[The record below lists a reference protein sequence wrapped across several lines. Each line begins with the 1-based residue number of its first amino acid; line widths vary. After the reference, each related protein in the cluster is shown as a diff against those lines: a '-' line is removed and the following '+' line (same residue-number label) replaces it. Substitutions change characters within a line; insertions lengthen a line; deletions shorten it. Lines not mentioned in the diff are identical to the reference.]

1 MLSIRLA
8 AAAVA
13 CTLALQAEIP
23 PTPRP
28 APEFMIKYTD
38 GNQVPLSS
46 FKGKVVAL
54 SFVFTTCIH
63 CQHASQA
70 FAKLYNE
77 YGPRGFQPVGV
88 AINDMANLF
97 VDDFVKQNNV
107 TYRVGF
113 SPLSPVLDFLGISPM
128 ERYVVPQIV
137 WIDRKG
143 MIRSQTSALTGDE
156 QLRTEPY
163 WRSMIEALLKEP
175 VETTKKH
182 TATHTS
188 AKKTQQ

>member
-1 MLSIRLA
+1 MLSIRVA
-8 AAAVA
+8 AAAMVGVF
-13 CTLALQAEIP
+13 ALQAEIP

-28 APEFMIKYTD
+28 APEFTIRYAD

-54 SFVFTTCIH
+54 SFIFTTCVH

-70 FAKLYNE
+70 FSKLYTE

-97 VDDFVKQNNV
+97 VDDFMKNYGVNYK
-107 TYRVGF
+107 VGF
-113 SPLSPVLDFLGISPM
+113 SPLDPVLAFLGISPM

-143 MIRSQTSALTGDE
+143 IIRSQTSPLTGDE
-156 QLRTEPY
+156 QMRTEAY
-163 WRSMIEALLKEP
+163 WRSMIETLLKEP

-182 TATHTS
+182 TATRTN
-188 AKKTQQ
+188 AKTGL

>member
-1 MLSIRLA
+1 MLFIRMA
-8 AAAVA
+8 AAALA
-13 CTLALQAEIP
+13 CGVALQAEAP
-23 PTPRP
+23 PLPRQ
-28 APEFMIKYTD
+28 APEFTIKYAD

-54 SFVFTTCIH
+54 TFVFTTCIH
-63 CQHASQA
+63 CQHASQT
-70 FAKLYNE
+70 FSKLYNE

-97 VDDFVKQNNV
+97 VDDFVKNNNV

-113 SPLSPVLDFLGISPM
+113 SPLDPVLEFLGMSRM

-143 MIRSQTSALTGDE
+143 LIRSQTPPLGDE
-156 QLRTEPY
+156 KLLAEPY
-163 WRSMIEALLKEP
+163 WREMIETLLKEP
-175 VETTKKH
+175 AETTKKH
-182 TATHTS
+182 PATRAS
-188 AKKTQQ
+188 KP

>member
-1 MLSIRLA
+1 MRSIRVA
-8 AAAVA
+8 AAAMA
-13 CTLALQAEIP
+13 CAFALRAEIP
-23 PTPRP
+23 PAPRP

-54 SFVFTTCIH
+54 TFIFTTCVH

-70 FAKLYNE
+70 FSKLYTE
-77 YGPRGFQPVGV
+77 YGPRGFQPLGV

-97 VDDFVKQNNV
+97 VDEFVKNFGIN
-107 TYRVGF
+107 YRVGY
-113 SPLSPVLDFLGISPM
+113 SPLAPVLDFLGISVM

-143 MIRSQTSALTGDE
+143 IIRSQTSAVTGDE
-156 QLRTEPY
+156 QMRTEPY
-163 WRSMIEALLKEP
+163 WRSMIETLLKEP
-175 VETTKKH
+175 AETTKKH
-182 TATHTS
+182 QATHTS

>member
-1 MLSIRLA
+1 MFSMRV
-8 AAAVA
+8 AAVA
-13 CTLALQAEIP
+13 MACTFALQAEIP
-23 PTPRP
+23 ATPRP
-28 APEFMIKYTD
+28 APEFTIRYAD

-54 SFVFTTCIH
+54 TFIFTTCIH

-70 FAKLYNE
+70 FSKLYTE

-97 VDDFVKQNNV
+97 VDDFMKNYGIN
-107 TYRVGF
+107 YKVGF
-113 SPLSPVLDFLGISPM
+113 SPLEPVLAFLGISPM

-143 MIRSQTSALTGDE
+143 MIRSQTSPLTGDE
-156 QLRTEPY
+156 QMRTEAY
-163 WRSMIEALLKEP
+163 WRSMIETLLKEP

-182 TATHTS
+182 TATRTN
-188 AKKTQQ
+188 AKTGL

>member
-1 MLSIRLA
+1 MFSMRVA
-8 AAAVA
+8 AAAMA
-13 CTLALQAEIP
+13 CTFALQAEIP
-23 PTPRP
+23 ATPRP
-28 APEFMIKYTD
+28 APEFTIRYAD

-54 SFVFTTCIH
+54 TFIFTTCVH

-70 FAKLYNE
+70 FSKLYTE

-97 VDDFVKQNNV
+97 VDEFVKNFGI
-107 TYRVGF
+107 TYRVGY
-113 SPLSPVLDFLGISPM
+113 SPLAPVLAFLGISVM

-143 MIRSQTSALTGDE
+143 IIRSQTSAVTGDE
-156 QLRTEPY
+156 QMRTEPY
-163 WRSMIEALLKEP
+163 WRSMIETLLKEP
-175 VETTKKH
+175 AESTKK
-182 TATHTS
+182 ATHTS

>member
-1 MLSIRLA
+1 MFSIRVA
-8 AAAVA
+8 AAALA
-13 CTLALQAEIP
+13 CTFALHAEIP
-23 PTPRP
+23 PAPRP
-28 APEFMIKYTD
+28 APDFTIKYAD

-54 SFVFTTCIH
+54 TFIFTTCIH

-70 FAKLYNE
+70 FSKLYTE

-88 AINDMANLF
+88 AINEMANLF
-97 VDDFVKQNNV
+97 VDDFMKNYGIN
-107 TYRVGF
+107 YKVGF
-113 SPLSPVLDFLGISPM
+113 SPLEPVLAFLGISPM

-143 MIRSQTSALTGDE
+143 IIRSQTSALTGDE
-156 QLRTEPY
+156 QMRTEPY
-163 WRSMIEALLKEP
+163 WRSMIETLLKEP
-175 VETTKKH
+175 VETTRKH
-182 TATHTS
+182 SATHTS

>member
-1 MLSIRLA
+1 MFSIRVA
-8 AAAVA
+8 AAAMA
-13 CTLALQAEIP
+13 CTLALHAEIP
-23 PTPRP
+23 PAPRP
-28 APEFMIKYTD
+28 APEFTIRYAD

-54 SFVFTTCIH
+54 TFIFTTCIH

-70 FAKLYNE
+70 FSKLYTE

-88 AINDMANLF
+88 AIND
-97 VDDFVKQNNV
+97 K
-107 TYRVGF
+107 VGF
-113 SPLSPVLDFLGISPM
+113 SPLEPVLAFLGISPM

-143 MIRSQTSALTGDE
+143 MIRSQTSPLTGDE
-156 QLRTEPY
+156 QMRTEAY
-163 WRSMIEALLKEP
+163 WRSMIETLLKEP

-182 TATHTS
+182 TATRTN
-188 AKKTQQ
+188 AKTGL

>member
-1 MLSIRLA
+1 MFSMRVA
-8 AAAVA
+8 AAAMA
-13 CTLALQAEIP
+13 CTFILPAEIP
-23 PTPRP
+23 PAPRP
-28 APEFMIKYTD
+28 APEFTIKYAD

-54 SFVFTTCIH
+54 TFIFTTCIH

-70 FAKLYNE
+70 FSKLYTE

-88 AINDMANLF
+88 AINEMANLF
-97 VDDFVKQNNV
+97 VDDFMKNYGIN
-107 TYRVGF
+107 YKVGY
-113 SPLSPVLDFLGISPM
+113 SPLEPVLAFLGISPM

-156 QLRTEPY
+156 QMRTEAY
-163 WRSMIEALLKEP
+163 WRSMIETLLKEP
-175 VETTKKH
+175 VETTRKH
-182 TATHTS
+182 TPTS

>member
-1 MLSIRLA
+1 MFSMRVA
-8 AAAVA
+8 AAAMA
-13 CTLALQAEIP
+13 CTFALQAEIP
-23 PTPRP
+23 ATPRP
-28 APEFMIKYTD
+28 APEFTIRYAD

-54 SFVFTTCIH
+54 TFIFTTCIH

-70 FAKLYNE
+70 FSKLYTE

-97 VDDFVKQNNV
+97 VDDFMKNYGIN
-107 TYRVGF
+107 YKVGF
-113 SPLSPVLDFLGISPM
+113 SPLEPVLAFLGISPM

-143 MIRSQTSALTGDE
+143 MIRSQTSPLTGDE
-156 QLRTEPY
+156 QMRTEAY
-163 WRSMIEALLKEP
+163 WRSMIETLLKEP

-182 TATHTS
+182 TATRTN
-188 AKKTQQ
+188 AKTGL

>member
-1 MLSIRLA
+1 MLSIRVA
-8 AAAVA
+8 AAAMA
-13 CTLALQAEIP
+13 CSFALQAEIP
-23 PTPRP
+23 PAPRP

-54 SFVFTTCIH
+54 TFIFTTCVH

-70 FAKLYNE
+70 FSKLYTE
-77 YGPRGFQPVGV
+77 YGPRGFQPLGV

-97 VDDFVKQNNV
+97 VDEFVKNFGIN
-107 TYRVGF
+107 YRVGY
-113 SPLSPVLDFLGISPM
+113 SPLAPVLDFLGISVM

-143 MIRSQTSALTGDE
+143 IIRSQTSAVTGDE
-156 QLRTEPY
+156 QMRTEPY
-163 WRSMIEALLKEP
+163 WRSMIETLLKEP
-175 VETTKKH
+175 AETTKK
-182 TATHTS
+182 ATHTS

>member
-1 MLSIRLA
+1 MLLIRA
-8 AAAVA
+8 AAAA
-13 CTLALQAEIP
+13 MALGIAAQAEIP
-23 PTPRP
+23 ATPRP
-28 APEFMIKYTD
+28 APEFIIRYAD

-46 FKGKVVAL
+46 LKGKVVAL
-54 SFVFTTCIH
+54 TFVYTTCVH
-63 CQHASQA
+63 CQHASQV

-97 VDDFVKQNNV
+97 VDDFVKNNNV
-107 TYRVGF
+107 NYRVGF
-113 SPLSPVLDFLGISPM
+113 SPVDPVLEFLGISRV

-143 MIRSQTSALTGDE
+143 IIRSQTAPLDGDE
-156 QLRTEPY
+156 KMRTEPY
-163 WRSMIEALLKEP
+163 WREMIETLLKEP

-182 TATHTS
+182 SATHTS
-188 AKKTQQ
+188 ARTK

>member
-1 MLSIRLA
+1 MFSIRV
-8 AAAVA
+8 AAAVMA
-13 CTLALQAEIP
+13 CTFALRAEIP
-23 PTPRP
+23 PAPRP
-28 APEFMIKYTD
+28 APEFTIRYAD

-54 SFVFTTCIH
+54 TFIFTTCVH

-70 FAKLYNE
+70 FSKLYTE

-88 AINDMANLF
+88 AINEMANLF
-97 VDDFVKQNNV
+97 VDDFMKNYGIN
-107 TYRVGF
+107 YKVGF
-113 SPLSPVLDFLGISPM
+113 SPLDPVLQFLGISPM

-143 MIRSQTSALTGDE
+143 IIRSQTSAMTGDE
-156 QLRTEPY
+156 QMRTEAY
-163 WRSMIEALLKEP
+163 WRSMIETLLKEP
-175 VETTKKH
+175 VETTKKR
-182 TATHTS
+182 TATS

>member
-1 MLSIRLA
+1 MSSIRSA

-13 CTLALQAEIP
+13 FSFALQAEVP
-23 PTPRP
+23 PMPRP
-28 APEFMIKYTD
+28 APEFMTKYAD
-38 GNQVPLSS
+38 GNQVPLSA

-54 SFVFTTCIH
+54 TFIFTTCIH
-63 CQHASQA
+63 CQHASQV
-70 FAKLYNE
+70 FSKLYTE
-77 YGPRGFQPVGV
+77 YGSRGFQPVGV

-97 VDDFVKQNNV
+97 VNDFVKQNNV

-113 SPLSPVLDFLGISPM
+113 SALDPVLEFLGMSRM

-143 MIRSQTSALTGDE
+143 MIRSQTPPLGDE
-156 QLRTEPY
+156 KLLAEPY
-163 WRSMIEALLKEP
+163 WREMIETLTKEP
-175 VETTKKH
+175 AETTKKH

-188 AKKTQQ
+188 SRK

>member
-1 MLSIRLA
+1 MPLIRVA
-8 AAAVA
+8 AAALA
-13 CTLALQAEIP
+13 CMLALHAAVP

-28 APEFMIKYTD
+28 APDFMFRFAD

-54 SFVFTTCIH
+54 TFVFTTCIH

-77 YGPRGFQPVGV
+77 YGSRGFQPVGV
-88 AINDMANLF
+88 AFNDMANLF
-97 VDDFVKQNNV
+97 VDDFVKNNGV

-113 SPLSPVLDFLGISPM
+113 SPLDPVLEFLGISRM

-143 MIRSQTSALTGDE
+143 IIRSQTPPLGDE
-156 QLRTEPY
+156 KLLTEPY
-163 WRSMIEALLKEP
+163 WREMIETLLKEP
-175 VETTKKH
+175 AETTKKRPAAH
-182 TATHTS
+182 SST
-188 AKKTQQ
+188 AKKTQ

>member
-1 MLSIRLA
+1 MLSIRVA

-13 CTLALQAEIP
+13 CSFALQAEIP
-23 PTPRP
+23 PVPRP
-28 APEFMIKYTD
+28 APDFVIKYTD

-46 FKGKVVAL
+46 FKGKVVAVT
-54 SFVFTTCIH
+54 FIFTTCIH

-70 FAKLYNE
+70 FSKLYTE

-97 VDDFVKQNNV
+97 VDEFVKNFGI
-107 TYRVGF
+107 TYRVGY
-113 SPLSPVLDFLGISPM
+113 SPLSPVLDFLGISVM

-143 MIRSQTSALTGDE
+143 IIRSQTSAVTGDE
-156 QLRTEPY
+156 QMRTEPY
-163 WRSMIEALLKEP
+163 WRSMIETLLKEP
-175 VETTKKH
+175 AETTKH
-182 TATHTS
+182 PATHTS
-188 AKKTQQ
+188 AKKTPQ

>member
-1 MLSIRLA
+1 MFSMRVA
-8 AAAVA
+8 AAAMA
-13 CTLALQAEIP
+13 CTFALQAEIP
-23 PTPRP
+23 PAPRP
-28 APEFMIKYTD
+28 APEFTIRYAD

-54 SFVFTTCIH
+54 TFIFTTCIH

-70 FAKLYNE
+70 FSKLYTE
-77 YGPRGFQPVGV
+77 YGSRGFQPVGV

-97 VDDFVKQNNV
+97 VDDFMKNYGI
-107 TYRVGF
+107 TYKVGF
-113 SPLSPVLDFLGISPM
+113 SPLEPVLQFLGISPM

-143 MIRSQTSALTGDE
+143 MIRSQTSPLTGDE
-156 QLRTEPY
+156 QMRTEAY
-163 WRSMIEALLKEP
+163 WRSMIETLLKEP

-182 TATHTS
+182 TATRTS
-188 AKKTQQ
+188 AKTGL

>member
-1 MLSIRLA
+1 MLSLRVA
-8 AAAVA
+8 AAALA
-13 CTLALQAEIP
+13 CVFALQADTP

-28 APEFMIKYTD
+28 APEFIIKYSD

-70 FAKLYNE
+70 FSKLYTE

-97 VDDFVKQNNV
+97 VDDFVKNNGV
-107 TYRVGF
+107 TYRVGY
-113 SPLSPVLDFLGISPM
+113 SPLDPVLEFLGISRM

-143 MIRSQTSALTGDE
+143 MIRSQTSAVTGDE
-156 QLRTEPY
+156 QMRTEAY
-163 WRSMIEALLKEP
+163 WRQMIETLLKESP
-175 VETTKKH
+175 ETTKKH
-182 TATHTS
+182 STTHTS
-188 AKKTQQ
+188 AAKK

>member
-1 MLSIRLA
+1 MVSMRVA
-8 AAAVA
+8 SAAVA
-13 CTLALQAEIP
+13 CTFALQAEIP

-28 APEFMIKYTD
+28 APEFTIRYAD

-54 SFVFTTCIH
+54 TFIFTTCIH

-70 FAKLYNE
+70 FSKLYTE

-97 VDDFVKQNNV
+97 VDDFMKNYGIN
-107 TYRVGF
+107 YKVGF
-113 SPLSPVLDFLGISPM
+113 SPLEPVLQFLGISPM

-143 MIRSQTSALTGDE
+143 IIRSQTSPITGDE
-156 QLRTEPY
+156 QMRTEAY
-163 WRSMIEALLKEP
+163 WRNMIETLLKEP

-182 TATHTS
+182 TATRSS
-188 AKKTQQ
+188 AKTGL

>member
-1 MLSIRLA
+1 MFSMRVA
-8 AAAVA
+8 AAAMA
-13 CTLALQAEIP
+13 CTFALQAEIP
-23 PTPRP
+23 PAPRP
-28 APEFMIKYTD
+28 APEFTIKYAD

-54 SFVFTTCIH
+54 TFIFTTCIH

-70 FAKLYNE
+70 FSKLYTE

-97 VDDFVKQNNV
+97 VDDFMKNYGIN
-107 TYRVGF
+107 YKVGF
-113 SPLSPVLDFLGISPM
+113 SPLEPVLAFLGISPM

-156 QLRTEPY
+156 QMRTEAY
-163 WRSMIEALLKEP
+163 WRSMIETLLKEP
-175 VETTKKH
+175 VETTRKH
-182 TATHTS
+182 TPTS